1 MAAAPVAQA
10 IELGVIRPL
19 QVGPIGDSPQF
30 ADIQKYEAEA
40 AFGMTRSYGKLDVN
54 DDPDQKVDSSALRT
68 RVAVGGGMAPSKN
81 LALTASLDVTL
92 ASDSDEEQTRGAQ
105 KSHLDT
111 GRYEHELSVMG
122 LYHANSLVFGGG
134 IGLKMIGSETREF
147 EYGGADWT
155 SEVSTAAM
163 PVLRLFGGF
172 DAKDFAAT
180 LGLRVFS
187 MGEAT
192 VEAKDSA
199 GNKYEYDIQ
208 RRNPG
213 ELHADS
219 KLKLGKEA
227 ELAASIAYVLT
238 GQASEDVDEFS
249 MQYETSG
256 GKRTRRLAGRPRSA
270 NHLRLGLGGKFQP
283 NKMIGLLGG
292 LSYIGASYE
301 DESSASLE
309 HENLGGFRLDL
320 GTDVLVDKFR
330 GFFHVAYAL
339 DSRAEYEVDDDTR
352 GADRLDR
359 TQRAPLAQGDEVDV
373 TQGSWQVLAG
383 GGIQL

>member
-1 MAAAPVAQA
+1 MAAAPAAQA

-40 AFGMTRSYGKLDVN
+40 AVGMTRSYGKLDVN

-81 LALTASLDVTL
+81 LGLTASLDVTL
-92 ASDSDEEQTRGAQ
+92 ASDSDEEQTRGAR

-111 GRYEHELSVMG
+111 GLYQHELSVMAF
-122 LYHANSLVFGGG
+122 YHNSPLVVGGG
-134 IGLKMIGSETREF
+134 IGVKMIGSETREF
-147 EYGGADWT
+147 EYSGAEWT

-172 DAKDFAAT
+172 DTKDFAAT
-180 LGLRVFS
+180 AGLRLFS

-208 RRNPG
+208 RRSPG
-213 ELHADS
+213 ELHVDS

-227 ELAASIAYVLT
+227 ELAASLAYVLT

-301 DESSASLE
+301 DESAASLE

-339 DSRAEYEVDDDTR
+339 DSRAEYEVDDNTR
-352 GADRLDR
+352 GEAQLDR

-373 TQGSWQVLAG
+373 TQGSWQILAG